1 MLGRGCVFISFKA
14 IHGILSV
21 GQVWHIRLTIH
32 VLSDAGNMVD
42 CACLAGI
49 VALKHFRRP
58 EVEVEGDVV
67 EVCRSEHWNERVGWN
82 KVVDWSRR
90 VIWVE
95 SRESA
100 RRVAL
105 LVVKLRCMFV

>member
-1 MLGRGCVFISFKA
+1 MCLLGRGCVFLSFKA
-14 IHGILSV
+14 IHGVLSV

-58 EVEVEGDVV
+58 EVEVEGD
-67 EVCRSEHWNERVGWN
+67 EVTIVCPPPYSRLSELV
-82 KVVDWSRR
+82 SR
-90 VIWVE
+90 
-95 SRESA
+95 A
-100 RRVAL
+100 PTLPL
-105 LVVKLRCMFV
+105 LANSIPLPSSLTLTETPL